1 MKLNKT
7 AALLVIIAIL
17 AGILGYMAYL
27 NYQEEIK
34 QTKEFQNI
42 KPFQKHLAHPTLAR
56 AALAHRTI
64 V

>member
-1 MKLNKT
+1 
-7 AALLVIIAIL
+7 VIIAIL